1 MADYQHVIPIHADI
15 ARQKKRKWMDV
26 DPLAGGSDLMELADE
41 DVMMLLPQVFAP
53 KDIPD
58 NLA

>member
-1 MADYQHVIPIHADI
+1 MC
-15 ARQKKRKWMDV
+15 
-26 DPLAGGSDLMELADE
+26 AGGSDLMGLADE